1 MQCPFYQN
9 LDNIQHN
16 SALAITKAIRGTSK
30 GKLYQDLGL
39 ESLVKKGWYRKL
51 CYFHKILHKQSPKYF
66 LNIAPVSDSSY
77 FIRYVENAPSF
88 K

>member
-39 ESLVKKGWYRKL
+39 ESLVKKGLYRKL
-51 CYFHKILHKQSPKYF
+51 CFKQSPKYF